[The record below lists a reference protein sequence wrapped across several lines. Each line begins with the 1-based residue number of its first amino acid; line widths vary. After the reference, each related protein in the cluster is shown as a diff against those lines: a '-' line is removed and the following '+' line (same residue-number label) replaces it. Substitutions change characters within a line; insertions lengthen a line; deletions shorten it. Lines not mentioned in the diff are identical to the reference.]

1 VRFSFSTKGWHGHT
15 FEEFCDIASQMNFSG
30 IELHN
35 INNSLFADKDGA
47 FYNYAAAST
56 VRRLYEKKLSIPCID
71 AICNPSELTEKEAC
85 IKEIRKCMEIASNLH
100 IPNIRLRANDAENE
114 DEAVANTAAVI
125 VELLPEAESRG
136 VTLLMETAGLFSKTE
151 KLRALL
157 DSFAS
162 DYFASLW
169 NFSAAYFGGGET
181 PEQIIKNLIETVVLS
196 LNLRRD
202 ENEKTAS
209 TGAGDR
215 FSGIAGYMKAHVCD
229 PLDVDRICAECS
241 IGRSALKELFRRYTG
256 SGVIKY
262 YNYLRIRHVIKLLG
276 EGMLMSE
283 IAETMNF

>member
-1 VRFSFSTKGWHGHT
+1 MRFSFSTKGWHGHT

-56 VRRLYEKKLSIPCID
+56 IRRLYEKKLSIPCID
-71 AICNPSELTEKEAC
+71 AICNPSDADEKDAC

-100 IPNIRLRANDAENE
+100 IPNIRLRANDAKNE

-136 VTLLMETAGLFSKTE
+136 VTLLMETAGLFAKTE

-169 NFSAAYFGGGET
+169 NFSAAAVKRPSKSLKT
-181 PEQIIKNLIETVVLS
+181 WVL
-196 LNLRRD
+196 
-202 ENEKTAS
+202 TFATFIS
-209 TGAGDR
+209 T
-215 FSGIAGYMKAHVCD
+215 MQ
-229 PLDVDRICAECS
+229 
-241 IGRSALKELFRRYTG
+241 KE
-256 SGVIKY
+256 
-262 YNYLRIRHVIKLLG
+262 
-276 EGMLMSE
+276 
-283 IAETMNF
+283 